1 MLVIV
6 KLVGIVSLLTVVV
19 LELCSNSADE
29 SVYKLVIVTTSLV
42 SMVYVYSATPLVTSI
57 VSNTL
62 SPILKT
68 TLPVVT
74 GSP

>member
-19 LELCSNSADE
+19 LELCANSADE